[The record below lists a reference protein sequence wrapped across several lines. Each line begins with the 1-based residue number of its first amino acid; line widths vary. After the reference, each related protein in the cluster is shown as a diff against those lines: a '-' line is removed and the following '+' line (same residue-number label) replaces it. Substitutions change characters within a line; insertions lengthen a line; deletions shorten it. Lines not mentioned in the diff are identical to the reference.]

1 MNWDEFDKKFRK
13 IEEKYGPEIRKDIC
27 AEFGSWRDLAF
38 GILEM
43 KLYDMTKYSDLCH
56 ALTLDAK
63 DAMCFARGMNLT
75 KKLEAFKSDYVE
87 NGPC

>member
-1 MNWDEFDKKFRK
+1 MNWDEFNEKFRR

-43 KLYDMTKYSDLCH
+43 KLYDMVKYSDISH
-56 ALTLDAK
+56 AI
-63 DAMCFARGMNLT
+63 
-75 KKLEAFKSDYVE
+75 
-87 NGPC
+87 